1 MGRVPPVM
9 TCIIISYDE
18 KFNLCTC
25 FLSVSLSSFSA
36 FWQAENA
43 IRAQPHIR
51 QRSKRFGYIC
61 VGTRKIYEAQ
71 VFPNLIIVKKAY
83 F

>member
-1 MGRVPPVM
+1 MGRVPPLM
-9 TCIIISYDE
+9 TCIIKPYDE
-18 KFNLCTC
+18 KFNLCIC
-25 FLSVSLSSFSA
+25 FLSVSLCSFSA

-51 QRSKRFGYIC
+51 QRSKCFGYIC
-61 VGTRKIYEAQ
+61 VGNRKIYEAQ
-71 VFPNLIIVKKAY
+71 LFPTLIIVKKTY